1 MLTDSIS
8 AACNALLAGIVIT
21 FRLICL
27 RRMYAFVS
35 VLAPVGVVS
44 PCGFIIVPKCLLYCL
59 SDAVISCL
67 SSVLLFVLYVSR
79 VFMVACTGYMCLYD
93 HAVLWKVGMLV
104 PCGALVIVT
113 RHFSA
118 FLPSLVTRENA
129 PPLSMYH
136 CILPGIRLI
145 SVYRELSSQ

>member
-1 MLTDSIS
+1 VLTDSIS
-8 AACNALLAGIVIT
+8 AACNALLAGIVIP

-44 PCGFIIVPKCLLYCL
+44 PCGFIFVPKCLLYCS

-79 VFMVACTGYMCLYD
+79 VLWLPVLGTGVCMTL
-93 HAVLWKVGMLV
+93 LV
-104 PCGALVIVT
+104 FG
-113 RHFSA
+113 
-118 FLPSLVTRENA
+118 
-129 PPLSMYH
+129 
-136 CILPGIRLI
+136 RLG
-145 SVYRELSSQ
+145 